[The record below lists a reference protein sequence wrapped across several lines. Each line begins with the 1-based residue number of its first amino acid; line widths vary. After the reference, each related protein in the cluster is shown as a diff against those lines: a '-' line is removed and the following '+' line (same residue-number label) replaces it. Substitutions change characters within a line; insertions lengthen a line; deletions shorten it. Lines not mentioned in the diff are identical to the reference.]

1 MATFTNRM
9 LGAARLDRGTYEEVE
24 ADTGATGQALGVV
37 VLTGMAS
44 GLGLGAGV
52 TGLVLGTLGTVLGW
66 YVWAF
71 IIYVVGTRWLPEPG
85 TRADWG
91 EVLRTVG
98 FANAPGILRFLGV
111 IPALRAL
118 VFFVTGVWVL
128 VAVVIAV
135 RSALDYSSTLRAV
148 GVCVVGW
155 LIQWLIFGLVAT
167 LLGAPP
173 AV

>member
-1 MATFTNRM
+1 
-9 LGAARLDRGTYEEVE
+9 
-24 ADTGATGQALGVV
+24 
-37 VLTGMAS
+37 
-44 GLGLGAGV
+44 
-52 TGLVLGTLGTVLGW
+52 
-66 YVWAF
+66 VWAF
-71 IIYVVGTRWLPEPG
+71 IIYIVGTRWLPEPG
-85 TRADWG
+85 THADWG

-98 FANAPGILRFLGV
+98 FANAPGVLRVLGV
-111 IPALRAL
+111 IPVLRAL
-118 VFFVTGVWVL
+118 VFFVTAVWVL

-135 RSALDYSSTLRAV
+135 RSALDYTSTLRAV